1 MTSPSGTLLP
11 TNPPNSTPTI
21 TPANPPTIPSPTHT
35 PHNTEPPINLEWFT
49 PIHQD
54 YPRAGERHVDIFPHR
69 NSRFP
74 TPHQCV
80 SETHTVPPVPPHA
93 TAIAPTPQA
102 VPVTAIRDP
111 LQLAFPPDRHPSD
124 SLHPHTLTEM
134 TRAVTLTSKLL
145 LPPRFISYSTV
156 GPVFHPP
163 LS

>member
-1 MTSPSGTLLP
+1 VNFCHPATSDNGDPGR
-11 TNPPNSTPTI
+11 
-21 TPANPPTIPSPTHT
+21 TPARGQVCEWGPAAPLGNSRNTSHRAVVLPLPSVGAA
-35 PHNTEPPINLEWFT
+35 PIHLEWFT

-111 LQLAFPPDRHPSD
+111 LQLAFTPDRHPSD
-124 SLHPHTLTEM
+124 SLHPHTLTEK
-134 TRAVTLTSKLL
+134 T
-145 LPPRFISYSTV
+145 I
-156 GPVFHPP
+156 PVITPI
-163 LS
+163 